1 MQLCAPI
8 KNYLLL
14 EISLVVGGLDTRS
27 EVAAIEK
34 FRVANVMLNTVSLLM
49 SINKHA
55 YKN

>member
-1 MQLCAPI
+1 MR
-8 KNYLLL
+8 NYLLL